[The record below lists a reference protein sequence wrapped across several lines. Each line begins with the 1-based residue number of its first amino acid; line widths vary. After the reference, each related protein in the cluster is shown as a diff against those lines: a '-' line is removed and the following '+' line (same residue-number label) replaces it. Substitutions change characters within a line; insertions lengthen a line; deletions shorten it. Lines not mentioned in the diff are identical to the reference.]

1 MPTGGWIMDYYLQN
15 FSTYTVHRLYQK
27 FRNIEVQEGAV
38 NDMIAQQFN
47 CILDKCTQKF
57 CGWLICSI
65 YSIGTNGSL
74 QMFYLTFID
83 YYFGLSRTGIL
94 VNSRYGIG
102 MNLTAFDDLRKSEIT
117 RCEQLAN
124 RMKTQ
129 ACVYWIDNF
138 SKWRSHNVP
147 TVRKDVFSECLW
159 TGITINEYVGP
170 DVDMSPKFDEHN
182 DVVSAMPNNICECKA
197 AVNSGIAAIYDLG
210 MEYFNESMVNTYTIN
225 NIPIK
230 IDVNRYPTLASV
242 MNSTKNTTKH
252 THPYKLL
259 KLNIGSNEGL
269 LNILRDIQTENKLND
284 SVETP
289 QRYLVL
295 NLDENIYYRVMKV
308 LMYISRYR
316 TYI

>member
-1 MPTGGWIMDYYLQN
+1 MISDYLIPVHKIIMSISVYTHTVPNGGWILEYYLQN
-15 FSTYTVHRLYQK
+15 FSTYTVHRLYQR
-27 FRNIEVQEGAV
+27 FRNIEDQEDV
-38 NDMIAQQFN
+38 INDVKAQLFE

-74 QMFYLTFID
+74 QMFYLTFIN

-102 MNLTAFDDLRKSEIT
+102 MNLTAFDDIRKSEII
-117 RCEQLAN
+117 RCEQIAI

-129 ACVYWIDNF
+129 PCVYWIDNF

-170 DVDMSPKFDEHN
+170 YVDMSPKFDERKN
-182 DVVSAMPNNICECKA
+182 VVSAMPTNILEYKD
-197 AVNSGIAAIYDLG
+197 AVNSGIAAIYDMG
-210 MEYFNESMVNTYTIN
+210 MEYFDESMVNQYAIN

-230 IDVNRYPTLASV
+230 IDVKRHPSLASV

-269 LNILRDIQTENKLND
+269 LTILRDIQTDNELND
-284 SVETP
+284 TIRIP
-289 QRYLVL
+289 PRYTW
-295 NLDENIYYRVMKV
+295 
-308 LMYISRYR
+308 S
-316 TYI
+316 